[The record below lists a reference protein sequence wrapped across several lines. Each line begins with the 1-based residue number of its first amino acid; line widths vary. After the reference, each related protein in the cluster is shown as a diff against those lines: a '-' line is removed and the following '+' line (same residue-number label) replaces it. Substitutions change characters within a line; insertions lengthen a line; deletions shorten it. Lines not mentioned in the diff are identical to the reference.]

1 MTNYIQLFAINA
13 QDISGTVTQGNAV
26 MYNTLTTS
34 TPTNNIRT
42 GIRDKDFGSSV
53 LMNSV
58 LRQNSFAAYL
68 LGEMFIEPNF
78 ITTAGTDFNTDTPS
92 NATTDANNFSSF
104 LLKIRNV
111 VNSNSNQ
118 HAHTSTL
125 ANNYITSSGQYRNTD
140 SQFTNAVNK
149 YIYSSSNTPT
159 PVKVA
164 KYCIGNADSSYILR
178 KQETQLNLL
187 SALNS
192 NISNR
197 NVRCATRTFAYDEI
211 QGFYHRESSG
221 SSGSIKLR
229 ENSTLSI
236 TCVTTGTFTVLTVR
250 FYYIIGSGQL
260 WGNTNIING
269 SANNEIQL
277 CKLPNF
283 VPQPTVKTDPE
294 FTGGTAT
301 AGIVLNGTA
310 ALENVRYF
318 IHNGYVYVTMPSSG
332 TNYRRFLSNDPINTE
347 GIKWFNTPAIF
358 IY

>member
-118 HAHTSTL
+118 HAHTATTTS
-125 ANNYITSSGQYRNTD
+125 NYVTSSGENININ
-140 SQFTNAVNK
+140 SQMQASVNK
-149 YIYSSSNTPT
+149 YIGSNGS
-159 PVKVA
+159 PVYTA
-164 KYCIGNADSSYILR
+164 KYYTNNIGTINSKNRSLGTQITSIESKIRDAAVR
-178 KQETQLNLL
+178 KITITYNYP
-187 SALNS
+187 
-192 NISNR
+192 NIP
-197 NVRCATRTFAYDEI
+197 
-211 QGFYHRESSG
+211 GFYHNNGGANLKLQQG
-221 SSGSIKLR
+221 SYL
-229 ENSTLSI
+229 NI
-236 TCVTTGTFTVLTVR
+236 TCVHNNRAVFVNITFR
-250 FYYIIGSGQL
+250 YEIGSGVL
-260 WGNTNIING
+260 WY
-269 SANNEIQL
+269 NNDSYKRVRL
-277 CKLPNF
+277 CKLPTNI
-283 VPQPTVKTDPE
+283 PLPTSTVEYGLVSVIAGGLIGTELITQDVKYE
-294 FTGGTAT
+294 
-301 AGIVLNGTA
+301 
-310 ALENVRYF
+310 LEPS
-318 IHNGYVYVTMPSSG
+318 GYVYFTFTPS
-332 TNYRRFLSNDPINTE
+332 TVNTFRFRRMLSNGLRINGDGT
-347 GIKWFNTPAIF
+347 INDSFSTSDCNFCYTV
-358 IY
+358 